1 MALIKVDFFSQSLMR
16 TVTINALIP
25 VDKVI
30 EEEQEF
36 KRKQYKTLYLLHGIF
51 GNYTDWIC
59 GTRIQRWAQ
68 DHDLAVIMPSGENKF
83 YVDNEKSHEY
93 YSKFIG
99 EELVDVTRRLFPL
112 SKQKEDTFIAGL
124 SMGGYGAITNGLK
137 YYKTFGCIAALSSA
151 LLIDSLPNAKDGDDI
166 PYMNKRSYLESVF
179 GDLDQ
184 VKGSDK
190 DYEALLLKVNQKEM
204 PKIYMACGKDDR
216 LLQVNRDFRDYLK
229 NHQVDV
235 LYEEGEGKHEWDFW
249 DRYIYRVL
257 EWLPLNDKEEG
268 ISSGNV
274 GV

>member
-1 MALIKVDFFSQSLMR
+1 MLIM
-16 TVTINALIP
+16 
-25 VDKVI
+25 
-30 EEEQEF
+30 
-36 KRKQYKTLYLLHGIF
+36 
-51 GNYTDWIC
+51 
-59 GTRIQRWAQ
+59 
-68 DHDLAVIMPSGENKF
+68 
-83 YVDNEKSHEY
+83 KSHMNIIQ
-93 YSKFIG
+93 SFIG

-112 SKQKEDTFIAGL
+112 SKQRYTFIAGL

-151 LLIDSLPNAKDGDDI
+151 LLIDSLPKDGDDI
-166 PYMNKRSYLESVF
+166 PYLNKRSYLESVF

>member
-99 EELVDVTRRLFPL
+99 EKLVDVTRRLFPL

-124 SMGGYGAITNGLK
+124 SMGGYGSN
-137 YYKTFGCIAALSSA
+137 YKWFEIL
-151 LLIDSLPNAKDGDDI
+151 
-166 PYMNKRSYLESVF
+166 
-179 GDLDQ
+179 
-184 VKGSDK
+184 
-190 DYEALLLKVNQKEM
+190 
-204 PKIYMACGKDDR
+204 
-216 LLQVNRDFRDYLK
+216 
-229 NHQVDV
+229 
-235 LYEEGEGKHEWDFW
+235 
-249 DRYIYRVL
+249 
-257 EWLPLNDKEEG
+257 
-268 ISSGNV
+268 
-274 GV
+274 